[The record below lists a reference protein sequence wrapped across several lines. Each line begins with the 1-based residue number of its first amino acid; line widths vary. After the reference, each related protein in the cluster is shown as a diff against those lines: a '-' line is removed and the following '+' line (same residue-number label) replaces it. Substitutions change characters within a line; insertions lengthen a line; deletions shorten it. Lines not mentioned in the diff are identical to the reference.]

1 MSTSLYDVSVASYLQ
16 VLGGVQNVLEKG
28 EQHARAAGRDPDEL
42 VRLKLNDDMAPL
54 SFQVV
59 SVWHHSLGAIEG
71 IKAGLFQPPPKLTGV
86 DYPKVK
92 ALVAEAISGLK
103 GFGREEVDALA
114 DKPMVFKL
122 GNREIPFSTDSFILS
137 FSLPNFYFHAA
148 TAYDLLRI
156 EGVPLGKMDYLGQ
169 LRIAS

>member
-1 MSTSLYDVSVASYLQ
+1 MQ
-16 VLGGVQNVLEKG
+16 
-28 EQHARAAGRDPDEL
+28 
-42 VRLKLNDDMAPL
+42 LKLHDDMLPL
-54 SFQVV
+54 SFQVN

-71 IKAGLFQPPPKLTGV
+71 IKAGLFQPPPKLRDV
-86 DYPKVK
+86 DYAKLK
-92 ALVAEAISGLK
+92 ALVAEAISGLE
-103 GFGREEVDALA
+103 GVGREEVEALA
-114 DKPMVFKL
+114 EKPMVFKL
-122 GNREIPFSTDSFILS
+122 GDREIPFSTDSFILS